1 MDEERSVRTY
11 QVLKRYLF
19 SEPLLRGVP
28 LSRNEATIPYMPM
41 NLQKKKHYNSDR
53 NASVSTPSSYSHTSG
68 NCVFPNGTVSGK
80 SPSRVARH

>member
-41 NLQKKKHYNSDR
+41 NLQKKNITIQTE
-53 NASVSTPSSYSHTSG
+53 TPPYPPHPHT
-68 NCVFPNGTVSGK
+68 PIPPETVS
-80 SPSRVARH
+80 SPMEPYPAKVLPG